1 MIKERVLCLGLA
13 VSLSVGTINY
23 PSVNVNAKS
32 ITNKIEETK
41 GKEEDKDFYS
51 SWYDVWGEWHD
62 PNKEPEDQYNEF
74 GEYIGPEVT
83 ETPQPTEI
91 PGVEVTEKPDGPDEP
106 ENISGGAV
114 TSTPKPTDMPQPTE
128 TPKSGLE
135 KPNKS
140 YYTFWDR
147 AVDIYKNPNKNFLV
161 SDVKKGAVK
170 QRNSKMPVKKVK
182 WNKKGH
188 ATITLPLG
196 KTYRIKLKGVKSYKR
211 VYSSYNNYI
220 GKKTGTTKYFVDRWS
235 KNRSTANWKK
245 YNVAYS
251 DKAEV
256 ERYAF
261 KTNKGYFRVDVK
273 AKKMYTVGKQSLYKN
288 KSKIS
293 KYTWKSL
300 LPNSRTYNQVTTYSK
315 EAVNTNSLDKGYTK
329 YCTWDKD
336 YIYVQGYKCPK
347 VETYGWKLT
356 VESLLDT
363 CASIDYA
370 IDSMRI
376 PSASKMSKEQC
387 CKWIRRNSKQLIN
400 MCYNQEGIVADA
412 VWAAIYPIMDKASKY
427 DLADKFTKN
436 SLVYFI
442 PTKIASKKMKCNW
455 LKKYKV
461 DSFDRERVLV
471 TNTVSVNGK
480 SIETK
485 GYNTWVGSV
494 YAETLAQWK

>member
-32 ITNKIEETK
+32 IANNIEDSKIE
-41 GKEEDKDFYS
+41 KEVGDFIS
-51 SWYDVWGEWHD
+51 NWYDVWGEWHD

-83 ETPQPTEI
+83 ETPQPTEG
-91 PGVEVTEKPDGPDEP
+91 PSSVVTEKPDEP
-106 ENISGGAV
+106 ENASGGAV
-114 TSTPKPTDMPQPTE
+114 TSTSQPTDMPQPTD

-147 AVDIYKNPNKNFLV
+147 AEDIYKNPNKNFLV

-188 ATITLPLG
+188 ATITLPQG
-196 KTYRIKLKGVKSYKR
+196 KTYRIKLKGVKSFKR

-220 GKKTGTTKYFVDRWS
+220 GKKTGTTKYFVSRWT

-245 YNVAYS
+245 YNVGFCEKYRI
-251 DKAEV
+251 
-256 ERYAF
+256 ERYGF
-261 KTNKGYFRVDVK
+261 KTNKGYFRVDLRPSK
-273 AKKMYTVGKQSLYKN
+273 LYTVGKQSLYKN

-300 LPNSRTYNQVTTYSK
+300 LPNSEILNQVTTYSK
-315 EAVNTNSLDKGYTK
+315 EAVKTNSLDEGYTK

-356 VESLLDT
+356 VSHLLDT

-400 MCYNQEGIVADA
+400 MCYNQEGSENDS

-461 DSFDRERVLV
+461 SSFERERR
-471 TNTVSVNGK
+471 TREWTVKIGGK
-480 SIETK
+480 SIKTK
-485 GYNTWVGSV
+485 GYQTWVGDV
-494 YAETLAQWK
+494 YGETLAQWK